1 MSSNY
6 FKSKLEIT
14 FKFYYLGFAGII
26 FGFVLLYHGIIYFA
40 LPLVLSGIFLLLSPK
55 GVMVDLTKR
64 HVKQFYYFLF
74 LKIGQWQNLDK
85 YNLLVLGPNNSSKT
99 IHGRYASHTIRNKSF
114 SVYLL
119 AEDKTKIEQE
129 ISNELQEALAG
140 IRQLP
145 MSSRRG
151 VYLAYRYYLALFKKI
166 RNVPPQ
172 KILSERVRVRD
183 SHKLG
188 LMFGTLV
195 RYRLNLI

>member
-40 LPLVLSGIFLLLSPK
+40 LPLILSGIFLLLSPK

-64 HVKQFYYFLF
+64 HVKEFYYFLF

-85 YNLLVLGPNNSSKT
+85 YDLLVLGPNNSSKT
-99 IHGRYASHTIRNKSF
+99 IHGRYASHTVRNKSF

-119 AEDKTKIEQE
+119 AEDKTKIELAEFTDYKKAKHYLIETSE
-129 ISNELQEALAG
+129 ILKVKAINKEELIKEIAAAKRNEREA
-140 IRQLP
+140 
-145 MSSRRG
+145 
-151 VYLAYRYYLALFKKI
+151 
-166 RNVPPQ
+166 N
-172 KILSERVRVRD
+172 E
-183 SHKLG
+183 KLKRKPYS
-188 LMFGTLV
+188 F
-195 RYRLNLI
+195 